1 MRVDHEFGI
10 EIFFSYTV
18 FEIFAVFPRIGRF
31 LRVYK
36 NKIEGNKIEACG
48 LFRSTEGHNKM
59 ILQKKKWK
67 KVENSNFG
75 GLFKFEI
82 SDFFNFWTFFFTFSI
97 FPMKMWYL
105 RYTRNYVIFRTFNY
119 EENGRKKL
127 KKCWKVTILQFFY
140 KILHM
145 LKKNRTFWVK
155 LKIYPLY
162 SLFEADFYAEVKTGF
177 LFDVRQKLWILE
189 WNMFNI
195 LEK

>member
-1 MRVDHEFGI
+1 MYQLILVQIYHWPQILLRKKSGI
-10 EIFFSYTV
+10 EQKCSPLKN
-18 FEIFAVFPRIGRF
+18 PRWRPKLGVL

-36 NKIEGNKIEACG
+36 IKIEGNKIEACG

-155 LKIYPLY
+155 LKI
-162 SLFEADFYAEVKTGF
+162 
-177 LFDVRQKLWILE
+177 
-189 WNMFNI
+189 
-195 LEK
+195 